1 MDETDWETELADLLA
16 DKGHNAK
23 EIQKI
28 IARMRQYEVEMQVD
42 SVMDSI
48 DAGRFDLAAIIAEAL
63 RAPDR
68 ANRQRIDRLQHTA
81 SVDRLTRSRRRG

>member
-1 MDETDWETELADLLA
+1 MDESDWEEELADLLG
-16 DKGHNAK
+16 DKGHNAT

-28 IARMRQYEVEMQVD
+28 IARVRQYEIEMQVD

-63 RAPDR
+63 REPDK
-68 ANRQRIDRLQHTA
+68 IE
-81 SVDRLTRSRRRG
+81 

>member
-1 MDETDWETELADLLA
+1 MDESDWESELADLLTA
-16 DKGHNAK
+16 KGHNSK

-28 IARMRQYEVEMQVD
+28 VARVRKYETEMQVD

-63 RAPDR
+63 REPDL
-68 ANRQRIDRLQHTA
+68 RITDE
-81 SVDRLTRSRRRG
+81 SD

>member
-1 MDETDWETELADLLA
+1 MAESDWETELAELLA
-16 DKGHNAK
+16 DKGHNSR

-28 IARMRQYEVEMQVD
+28 IARVRQFEVEMQVD

-63 RAPDR
+63 REP
-68 ANRQRIDRLQHTA
+68 
-81 SVDRLTRSRRRG
+81 G

>member
-1 MDETDWETELADLLA
+1 MDERDWESELADLLSA
-16 DKGHNAK
+16 KGHSSK

-28 IARMRQYEVEMQVD
+28 VARMRKYEVEMQVD

-63 RAPDR
+63 KDPDGF
-68 ANRQRIDRLQHTA
+68 IE
-81 SVDRLTRSRRRG
+81 

>member
-1 MDETDWETELADLLA
+1 MALGEIEMDETDWESDLADLLSS
-16 DKGHNAK
+16 KGHNAK

-28 IARMRQYEVEMQVD
+28 VARVRQYETEMQVD

-63 RAPDR
+63 REPDLD
-68 ANRQRIDRLQHTA
+68 DRGNP
-81 SVDRLTRSRRRG
+81 RLE